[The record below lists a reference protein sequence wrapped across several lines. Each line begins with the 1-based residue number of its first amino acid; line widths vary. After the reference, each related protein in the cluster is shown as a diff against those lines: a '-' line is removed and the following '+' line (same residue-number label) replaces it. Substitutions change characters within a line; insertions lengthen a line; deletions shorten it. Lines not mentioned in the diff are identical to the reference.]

1 MSCSQLQRQGWNPS
15 ASSSLPSR
23 PGTPQVSP
31 SRFSSLNRFAE
42 VRGKRLGPQ
51 VRTRSS
57 PPQRISPHL
66 EPPPQRSLR
75 KMPKSSAL
83 SLSISSLS
91 PSPKDGQAS
100 PMSAK
105 KQRSPFRRSSG
116 PGLLLAQTN
125 KKGLPASPMTVS
137 SPAKPELTN
146 DIPSSPTY
154 SSLPNFPSS
163 PVASPHHD
171 SERSR
176 NFFSNY
182 KASKSSSRLETTST
196 IRQVSEGDVTGAHGF
211 DESKVYLSRQSS
223 GSSPD
228 LSHPF
233 GFGDDDTV
241 DSGTKDNAQENRSEQ
256 RPLAAPTKSDS
267 ILHAN
272 ANATNAQAS
281 KRNKPRFAHLL
292 TRTRSTRVD
301 ANVRTPSTSN
311 PRRFT
316 EHDAGPEIEPDSELT
331 GLKTAP
337 LQHEK
342 DRSFRDIVSSTIRNR
357 SADRQYTAADSENGS
372 VASSKE
378 IKKEMP
384 LIKDGAG
391 AHFLANLKNS
401 SSKAADGLG
410 KAGKAGK
417 GFIGKITRTG
427 SSHEKEVVLDDS
439 YVCSVIVLP
448 LLEQTRRTR
457 IAKTLE
463 ESKDKTEFWMP
474 SMPWRCIDYLNYRG
488 CDVEGLYRIP
498 GSGVAVKE
506 WQRRFDHELDI
517 NLLDEPELYDINI
530 IASMFKAWLRELPDE
545 IFPKH
550 TQARIADNCIGATHT
565 PQMLKDELSRLPP
578 YNYYLLFA
586 VTCHLSLLHSYAAK
600 NKMTYYNLFVCLS
613 PCLKIDGFC
622 LQFLICDWKNC
633 WQGCW
638 TEKEA
643 LAIERALDRG
653 VMPPPHSSSAITQSS
668 MDGADDWVLSTSD
681 SSKPSVTG
689 RIPQK
694 LRPPP
699 LDLETSRPESEASDE
714 QLTATAPSAGH
725 KRTGS
730 RLPELDP
737 VQPLSPIG
745 L

>member
-1 MSCSQLQRQGWNPS
+1 MSCSQLQRQGWSPATPYS
-15 ASSSLPSR
+15 PPSR

-31 SRFSSLNRFAE
+31 SCFSPSNGFAE
-42 VRGKRLGPQ
+42 DKGKSTGHQ
-51 VRTRSS
+51 GSTRSS
-57 PPQRISPHL
+57 PRPCKAPQPQ
-66 EPPPQRSLR
+66 PPAQRSLR

-91 PSPKDGQAS
+91 SSAKDGQAS

-105 KQRSPFRRSSG
+105 KPRSPFRRSSG

-125 KKGLPASPMTVS
+125 KKGMAASPMAVS
-137 SPAKPELTN
+137 PPSTTELAN

-163 PVASPHHD
+163 PVTSPHND
-171 SERSR
+171 GERSR
-176 NFFSNY
+176 GFFSNY

-196 IRQVSEGDVTGAHGF
+196 IRQVSEGDVTG
-211 DESKVYLSRQSS
+211 DWDKNENKVYLSRQSS

-228 LSHPF
+228 LSHSF
-233 GFGDDDTV
+233 GFGDDDIV
-241 DSGTKDNAQENRSEQ
+241 DGSITDSVQDNRSQ
-256 RPLAAPTKSDS
+256 RRPLAAPTKSDS
-267 ILHAN
+267 VLHAHAN
-272 ANATNAQAS
+272 ASNAQSA

-292 TRTRSTRVD
+292 TRTRSIRVD
-301 ANVRTPSTSN
+301 PNVRTPSTST
-311 PRRFT
+311 PKRFT
-316 EHDAGPEIEPDSELT
+316 EYDAGPESEPISDLT

-342 DRSFRDIVSSTIRNR
+342 DRSFRDVVSSTIRNR
-357 SADRQYTAADSENGS
+357 SADRQHTAADSENGS

-378 IKKEMP
+378 NKKEMP
-384 LIKDGAG
+384 LAKDGAA
-391 AHFLANLKNS
+391 AHFIASFKS
-401 SSKAADGLG
+401 SSTKAADGLG

-427 SSHEKEVVLDDS
+427 SNHEKEVVLDDT

-448 LLEQTRRTR
+448 LLQQTRRTR

-463 ESKDKTEFWMP
+463 ESKDKTEYWMP

-517 NLLDEPELYDINI
+517 NLLDETELYDINI

-545 IFPKH
+545 IFPKE
-550 TQARIADNCIGATHT
+550 TQVRIADNCVGATHT

-586 VTCHLSLLHSYAAK
+586 ITCHLSLLHSYSDK

-643 LAIERALDRG
+643 LAIERAMDQG
-653 VMPPPHSSSAITQSS
+653 TMPPPPSSSANTQFST
-668 MDGADDWVLSTSD
+668 DGADDRMVSSSE

-689 RIPQK
+689 RIQEKP
-694 LRPPP
+694 RPPP
-699 LDLETSRPESEASDE
+699 LNLGYSRPEVETGNE
-714 QLTATAPSAGH
+714 QHTANARSAGH
-725 KRTGS
+725 KRAGS
-730 RLPELDP
+730 QLPELAP